1 MTTARRGMSGGAAK
15 ALSRRKPAAPSGDA
29 DPVRRPGG
37 MVASLQQQPGGGGL
51 LQVAL
56 SDIATHPD
64 NRTHAGIGDVSELA
78 DSIRALGVL
87 EPILLVPAADHLTE
101 RPEHREAIGDRT
113 WVLVAGERRTTAAAQ
128 AGLEVIPAIVRADL
142 TGAEGLS
149 AMAAENMHRLG
160 MHPLDEAALFNLQTE
175 LGFSQRQIA
184 ERTGC
189 SQGHVSKR
197 LALLHLPQPVQ
208 DALGT
213 GDIDLTDAQALSR
226 LDAAGQQEAWSRHQE
241 DGVPLAAAAVA
252 VAAERSTAEAEARLR
267 AEVEEDG
274 LQVIDAVALFGDDAA
289 TYRLTTAVAV
299 EQAAAEG
306 RLLVDVTGGQRR
318 DYRAATPATASSAPT
333 PPAGEGATSS
343 ASETV
348 PDPSASSAASVGE
361 SAVGASA
368 ERTEQAE
375 RARARR
381 ARHEACVRACA
392 GRPNA
397 ALLNAGL
404 LQATL
409 RRVDLR
415 AHGVVEL
422 AGQFLHDCRDQGTGG
437 DDWLFSLPADADEAI
452 QRRAGWAL
460 LLAARELRARETH
473 RVWDDLDVQHLSD
486 LATIAGL
493 RPTPW
498 EQSRLDAAVEAST
511 QRRATLSTSS
521 TSTTSPSLEDQ

>member
-1 MTTARRGMSGGAAK
+1 
-15 ALSRRKPAAPSGDA
+15 
-29 DPVRRPGG
+29 

-87 EPILLVPAADHLTE
+87 EPILLVPAEDHLAQ
-101 RPEHREAIGDRT
+101 RPEHRASIGDHA

-160 MHPLDEAALFNLQTE
+160 MHPLDEAALFNLQAG

-197 LALLHLPQPVQ
+197 LALLRLPQPVQ

-226 LDAAGQQEAWSRHQE
+226 LDPAGQQVAWSRHRE
-241 DGVPLAAAAVA
+241 DGAPLVAVAAAVA
-252 VAAERSTAEAEARLR
+252 QEREAEEAEARLR
-267 AEVEEDG
+267 MEVEGQG
-274 LQVIDAVALFGDDAA
+274 LQVIDAEALFGADAA
-289 TYRLTTAVAV
+289 TYRLTTSAAI
-299 EQAAAEG
+299 EQAAAAG
-306 RLLVDVTGGQRR
+306 QLLVDVTGGERR
-318 DYRAATPATASSAPT
+318 DYRAATTATAANAPT
-333 PPAGEGATSS
+333 PPGGSGATSS
-343 ASETV
+343 SSGAAPT
-348 PDPSASSAASVGE
+348 PSRPLSSSVGE
-361 SAVGASA
+361 SA
-368 ERTEQAE
+368 ERTEQTE

-381 ARHEACVRACA
+381 ARHEACVRACG

-415 AHGVVEL
+415 AHAVVEL
-422 AGQFLHDCRDQGTGG
+422 AGQFLHGGRDQGGAG
-437 DDWLFSLPADADEAI
+437 DDWLFSLPTDADEAT

-473 RVWDDLDVQHLSD
+473 RAWDELDAQYLQDLTLV
-486 LATIAGL
+486 TGF
-493 RPTPW
+493 RPTAW
-498 EQSRLDAAVEAST
+498 EQSRLDAAAAGEPSA
-511 QRRATLSTSS
+511 AASTSS
-521 TSTTSPSLEDQ
+521 ISTTSASLEDQ